1 MTLPLLAGQNLSVN
15 LSSRNLINKTTNIK
29 INSLTNNF
37 LIPLDSIP
45 DGIIRITLSVPEGL
59 PLCERLVFLQRHE
72 DVHLNISTDKNEYKS
87 HEKVTAEISLSGDS
101 IFTGIGN
108 FSFSAAEERF
118 IDNSSMYPGTIA
130 SWFLLES
137 DIMGPVEDPSY
148 YFNPENKKRI
158 QDLDLLLLTQGWR
171 DFKWKYDSLTTFN
184 HEIGFTL
191 SGNVKR
197 ILNNKPINGIY
208 LSLGLFSANST
219 EFFNTITNKDGTY
232 RFERLDF
239 KGTAKAYIS
248 SAVNLKICREDYSS
262 IQFNM
267 YLLIFQN
274 YDLIHSN
281 YLLLF

>member
-1 MTLPLLAGQNLSVN
+1 
-15 LSSRNLINKTTNIK
+15 
-29 INSLTNNF
+29 
-37 LIPLDSIP
+37 
-45 DGIIRITLSVPEGL
+45 VPEGL

-87 HEKVTAEISLSGDS
+87 HEKVTTEISLSGDS